1 MTVGFRKVYA
11 SPEAA
16 ATARWRSQVARAAGV
31 PTPAVLGE
39 EGAEALVFD
48 RIMAQ
53 GQPGLPEM
61 VGLLTTLRAMPVEGL
76 ARHDPFRRILP
87 RLRTAPPKV
96 AALVVRLRA
105 RDANLAWP
113 ASGVVHGDFHPG
125 QVLRD
130 AKGKHW
136 LVDLDDLALAPP
148 EADLGNLAAWQA
160 TQAPGHLKDQSEAAQ
175 GMLLAL
181 APQADPRLLAHF
193 CDIALVRRALKLAER
208 DVPWALSALAV

>member
-1 MTVGFRKVYA
+1 MTLGFRKAYA
-11 SPEAA
+11 SPQAA
-16 ATARWRSQVARAAGV
+16 ATARWRSRAALAAGV

-39 EGAEALVFD
+39 EGPAALIFG
-48 RIMAQ
+48 RIEAQ

-61 VGLLTTLRAMPVEGL
+61 VGLLTSLRAMPVDGL

-87 RLRTAPPKV
+87 RLRTVSPAMAELV
-96 AALVVRLRA
+96 AGLQTRDAALGWSA
-105 RDANLAWP
+105 T
-113 ASGVVHGDFHPG
+113 GVVHGDFHPG

-136 LVDLDDLALAPP
+136 LVDLDDLALAPH
-148 EADLGNLAAWQA
+148 EADLGNLAAWLA

-181 APQADPRLLAHF
+181 VPQADPRLLAHF

-208 DVPWALSALAV
+208 DETWALSALAM